1 MLEHTFPLS
10 YMAISLGFLLGLGF
24 TSFFISF
31 VSASIIFV
39 LASMGVIRILP
50 IINLCKRISKK
61 LIPEELDNIEEN
73 IRKSYRVSGDLKEG
87 KYIYMWH
94 PHGIYATTLFF
105 HNFTNYTDWPSH
117 LRNIRVVVSSYVQ
130 WIPFT
135 MELFEVYNAVPS
147 DYFSM
152 KKALEEGS
160 SISVSAGG
168 MREMLYKDTAIISKR
183 RGIFKMALE
192 TGTPL
197 VPIVSVG
204 EEKIWELAKIPPWVH
219 KLLEPYDACVA
230 IPTFKSFLRYTGI
243 LQNPLKDPVRTV
255 IGQPIPVEKKDM
267 PTEADIS
274 NLRSTYIIALKAL
287 YKKESG
293 RNMIVV

>member
-10 YMAISLGFLLGLGF
+10 YMAISLGFFLGLGF

-31 VSASIIFV
+31 LSASIIFV
-39 LASMGVIRILP
+39 LASMGVIRIMP
-50 IINLCKRISKK
+50 IINLCKGFFKK
-61 LIPEELDNIEEN
+61 VIPEELNKIEEN
-73 IRKSYRVSGDLKEG
+73 IRKSYRISGDLEQG

-105 HNFTNYTDWPSH
+105 HNLADFTDWPSH

-135 MELFEVYNAVPS
+135 RELFQEFNAVPS

-160 SISVSAGG
+160 SISLSAGG

-183 RGIFKMALE
+183 RGIFKMAIE

-204 EEKIWELAKIPPWVH
+204 EEKIWELAKIPSWFH

-230 IPTFKSFLRYTGI
+230 MPTFKSFLRYMGL

-255 IGQPIPVEKKDM
+255 IGQPIRVEKKDM
-267 PTEADIS
+267 PTEQDIS
-274 NLRSTYIIALKAL
+274 NLRSTYINALKDL

>member
-50 IINLCKRISKK
+50 IINICKRISKK
-61 LIPEELDNIEEN
+61 LIPEELDKIEEN
-73 IRKSYRVSGDLKEG
+73 IRKYYRVSGDLEEG

-183 RGIFKMALE
+183 RGIFKMAIE

-230 IPTFKSFLRYTGI
+230 MPTFKSFLRYMAI

-267 PTEADIS
+267 PTEEDIS